1 MINARDM
8 TLIRSESKIDFSAK
22 LGMLATNFAS
32 FHEADEEV
40 TNFNVLSFEIKPKSG
55 VTEYV
60 PSIVKKFIEENKT
73 DLEKFLKSDHAEKF
87 MNNNCS
93 KFHVMQVSRKC

>member
-1 MINARDM
+1 MISKRDM
-8 TLIRSESKIDFSAK
+8 SLIRSESNIDFNSK

-40 TNFNVLSFEIKPKSG
+40 DNFNVLSFEIKPKSG

-60 PSIVKKFIEENKT
+60 PSKV
-73 DLEKFLKSDHAEKF
+73 LKYID
-87 MNNNCS
+87 
-93 KFHVMQVSRKC
+93 